1 MLRTYFG
8 LVGLQVLGTGL
19 ALVFLALV
27 AAYIPA
33 DVFGAHTLILSV
45 AQATVAIGLSWSNAG
60 LLRVGREEYGR
71 TGTMGGAF
79 GSRVVM
85 HALLLLIFVPALFIF
100 EDRLTALFGF
110 ATGALPWL
118 VTLMVVMSISEMV
131 GYAAQA
137 RGRFSLYGLGPLAL
151 KTSQSLMAILFAV
164 GLASG
169 WPALVA
175 ATILGYALTA
185 LIAWRQLPGSVGRL
199 RPNWSSLRA
208 IMVYSWSLP
217 FGAAGGMAVA
227 WVGLWYLNHHADTAT
242 VGAYA
247 WAYNVSL
254 LVAAILTPLS
264 AMLTPRL
271 IDADLAAGRDGL
283 TRYAHAAAALAC
295 LWMAILPLG
304 MALALALFA
313 LLDFGGYEA
322 ALGPALIMIGATSF
336 QFMAYLVNPAVAPHG
351 ELMPWVVLI
360 NLASAVGN
368 IALVALLVPLYGAV
382 GAALS
387 MAGALGIAAWLLLV
401 LARRVAYPPALL
413 PVVLISSLPVAV
425 GAIAEII
432 PTGAAIALCLTASL
446 AGLFAARRFGALRD
460 LGILIPML
468 SDLPRSLAQPG
479 TRIMRWLAA

>member
-8 LVGLQVLGTGL
+8 LVGLQVVGTAL
-19 ALVFLALV
+19 ALIFLALV
-27 AAYIPA
+27 AAYVPA
-33 DVFGAHTLILSV
+33 DVFGQHTLILSV
-45 AQATVAIGLSWSNAG
+45 AQAVVAIGLSWSNAG

-71 TGTMGGAF
+71 SGTMGAAF
-79 GSRVVM
+79 GARIALHAVLLVV
-85 HALLLLIFVPALFIF
+85 FVPALFIF
-100 EDRLTALFGF
+100 EDRLTALIGF
-110 ATGALPWL
+110 AAGAMPWL
-118 VTLMVVMSISEMV
+118 VTLMVVMSISEMI

-137 RGRFSLYGLGPLAL
+137 RGRFSLYGLGPVAL

-169 WPALVA
+169 WPELVG

-185 LIAWRQLPGSVGRL
+185 LIAWRQLPGTVGRL
-199 RPNWSSLRA
+199 RPNWPSLKA
-208 IMVYSWSLP
+208 ILHYSWSLP
-217 FGAAGGMAVA
+217 FGAAGGMTVA

-254 LVAAILTPLS
+254 LVAALLTPLS

-271 IDADLAAGRDGL
+271 IDADLAAGREGL
-283 TRYAHAAAALAC
+283 TRYAHAAASLAC

-304 MALALALFA
+304 MAVALTLFA
-313 LLDFGGYEA
+313 LIDFGGYEA
-322 ALGPALIMIGATSF
+322 ARGPALIMIGATSF
-336 QFMAYLVNPAVAPHG
+336 QFMAYLVNPAVAPRG

-360 NLASAVGN
+360 NLASAAGN
-368 IALVALLVPLYGAV
+368 VALVALLVPPFGAV
-382 GAALS
+382 GAALA

-413 PVVLISSLPVAV
+413 PAVLASSIPVAV
-425 GAIAEII
+425 ALAAEVMPPGGAI
-432 PTGAAIALCLTASL
+432 PMCLAASI
-446 AGLFAARRFGALRD
+446 AGLYAARRLGVLRD
-460 LGILIPML
+460 LGILVPLL
-468 SDLPRSLAQPG
+468 SDLPRSVAQPG